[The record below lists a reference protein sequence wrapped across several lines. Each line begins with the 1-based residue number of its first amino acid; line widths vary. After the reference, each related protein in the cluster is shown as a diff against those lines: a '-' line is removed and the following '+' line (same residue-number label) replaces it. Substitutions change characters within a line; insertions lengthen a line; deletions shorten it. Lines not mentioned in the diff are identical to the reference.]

1 MNDNDVQDI
10 RDIVNKGKV
19 DPEGNE
25 VLAAKMKKLAD
36 NPNFTNEDQ
45 KMLDSMRMWK
55 EREDHERTVLP
66 GMLSFSP
73 LQWHGT
79 HAKRTAETSGSGS
92 AMRFSS

>member
-1 MNDNDVQDI
+1 MIRRNPTLIPMNDNDVQDI

-55 EREDHERTVLP
+55 ER
-66 GMLSFSP
+66 
-73 LQWHGT
+73 
-79 HAKRTAETSGSGS
+79 
-92 AMRFSS
+92 

>member
-1 MNDNDVQDI
+1 MIRRNPTLIPMNDNDVQDI

-66 GMLSFSP
+66 GMLPFSP
-73 LQWHGT
+73 SQ
-79 HAKRTAETSGSGS
+79 
-92 AMRFSS
+92 

>member
-1 MNDNDVQDI
+1 MIRRNPTLIPMNDNDVQDI

-45 KMLDSMRMWK
+45 KMLDSMKMWK
-55 EREDHERTVLP
+55 ER
-66 GMLSFSP
+66 
-73 LQWHGT
+73 
-79 HAKRTAETSGSGS
+79 
-92 AMRFSS
+92 

>member
-66 GMLSFSP
+66 
-73 LQWHGT
+73 
-79 HAKRTAETSGSGS
+79 AETSGSGS